1 MGKCRQASG
10 SQQNAVETPSVRF
23 PFQLPLGLWGRT
35 VKIVIGALGSRGLAF
50 LCAGRGDTLLPSS
63 GAPTRPLH
71 QLEFE
76 LLMLLLENNFFLRC
90 TAEVLALGTFF

>member
-50 LCAGRGDTLLPSS
+50 LCAGRGDTLLPSG

-76 LLMLLLENNFFLRC
+76 LLMLSLENNFF
-90 TAEVLALGTFF
+90 

>member
-50 LCAGRGDTLLPSS
+50 LCQEGEILCFPAVVP
-63 GAPTRPLH
+63 P
-71 QLEFE
+71 
-76 LLMLLLENNFFLRC
+76 
-90 TAEVLALGTFF
+90 LALSTNWSSSC